1 MSMGKRLARNRKR
14 NLTCSD
20 RPDPHRLVLSIFRE
34 AQLSATAFLSRSR
47 SLASFKKT
55 LFKPVFGSAT
65 DCVGGPI
72 QAVYGSTPLQNMLT
86 QFAVS
91 QLTVLK

>member
-55 LFKPVFGSAT
+55 LFKPVFDSARIASVALSRQCT
-65 DCVGGPI
+65 AAYRSRTCERN
-72 QAVYGSTPLQNMLT
+72 LQLAN
-86 QFAVS
+86 
-91 QLTVLK
+91 